1 MPTQVIGQEAI
12 KSSGM
17 IETLEKPLV
26 QRKEQKRMAIGV
38 PKEVLVQESRVALT
52 PDAVAVLVNNGHQ
65 VIVESEAGLKANFLD
80 REYAEVGAII
90 LQNTAELYQKSDY
103 IVKVAPLSDDELLL
117 LKEKQTV
124 ISAINLGTLTP
135 HYLYHFLKKN
145 ITGIGFE
152 FLQSDGEALP
162 VVQMMSEIAGVAA
175 IQIASELLA
184 DKKYGQGILLGGV
197 TGIPPAVIT
206 IIGAGTVG
214 YHAARTALGMG
225 ANVRIIDESITK
237 LIAIKKELGLEIYTA
252 VAQYNYIRDAV
263 HQSDVV
269 IGAAFKKG
277 KRAPLVVMEEMV
289 ERMKKG
295 SVIID
300 VSIDQGGCIE
310 SSHITTHDNPV
321 FTKHGVVHY
330 CVPNIASKFP
340 RTASIAISNV
350 LGPLLI
356 AIGEHNGFENL
367 IRLNDGVRQGVYT
380 YRKHV
385 TKKTIANLFGMGM
398 NFRDIGLLIATLV

>member
-1 MPTQVIGQEAI
+1 MPTQVAGKERIQT
-12 KSSGM
+12 SGF

-26 QRKEQKRMAIGV
+26 QMKEQRRMAIGV
-38 PKEVLVQESRVALT
+38 PKELQAQESRVALT

-65 VIVESEAGLKANFLD
+65 VIVEADAGLKANFPNS
-80 REYAEVGAII
+80 EYIDAGAII
-90 LQNTAELYQKSDY
+90 SHNTAELYQKSDF
-103 IVKVAPLSDDELLL
+103 IVKIAPLSEEELPLL
-117 LKEKQTV
+117 REKQTV
-124 ISAINLGTLTP
+124 ISAINLGSLTP

-162 VVQMMSEIAGVAA
+162 VVQMMSEIAGVAS

-225 ANVRIIDESITK
+225 ANVRIIDESISK
-237 LIAIKKELGLEIYTA
+237 LISIKKELGLEIYTA
-252 VAQYNYIRDAV
+252 VSQYNYIRDAV
-263 HQSDVV
+263 MQSDVV

-277 KRAPLVVMEEMV
+277 KRAPLVVLEDMV

-310 SSHITTHDNPV
+310 TSRITTHDNPV

-340 RTASIAISNV
+340 RTASIAVSNV

-356 AIGEHNGFENL
+356 SIGEHNGLENL
-367 IRLNDGVRQGVYT
+367 IRLNSGVRQGVYT
-380 YRKHV
+380 YRKHI